1 MNLKH
6 KTVIADILLLL
17 VAFIWGSTFVL
28 VKNAI
33 DILPPFSFNAIR
45 FLLAAAFLLFVLL
58 AFYRKV
64 FLQIN
69 RKLLLAGT
77 FIGIFLFGG
86 YAFQTFGLLYTTA
99 SKAGFITG
107 LSVVMV
113 PIFTILFLKEVMRRQ
128 VVIGVFFATIGLFLL
143 SINSSLKID
152 FGDFLI
158 FLCAICYALHIIF
171 VGKWS
176 PGSHALNLAFV
187 QITVVGILNLIA
199 ALLFEDFRRIEYE
212 ILFVPEVLWGLL
224 ITAFF
229 ATALAFLIQTA
240 AQKFTSPT
248 KTALI
253 FATEPVF
260 AALAGYYLASEVL
273 TMKEWIGCL
282 MILAGMVMAEWPS
295 PSERKTIQ
303 MIKEQNEKSSDQGF

>member
-1 MNLKH
+1 MKH
-6 KTVIADILLLL
+6 KTIIADILLLI
-17 VAFIWGSTFVL
+17 VAFIWGATFVL

-58 AFYRKV
+58 AFNRKV
-64 FLQIN
+64 LQQIN
-69 RKLLLAGT
+69 RKLLLAGS

-113 PIFTILFLKEVMRRQ
+113 PIFAILFLKEVMRRQ
-128 VVIGVFFATIGLFLL
+128 VVIGIFFATIGLFLL
-143 SINSSLKID
+143 SINSSLQID

-176 PGSHALNLAFV
+176 PGYHALNLAFI

-199 ALLFEDFRRIEYE
+199 AFLFEDFRNLEYQV
-212 ILFVPEVLWGLL
+212 LLVPEVLWGLM

-260 AALAGYYLASEVL
+260 AALAGYYLASEIL
-273 TMKEWIGCL
+273 TMKEWIGCI

-295 PSERKTIQ
+295 PSERKSIQ
-303 MIKEQNEKSSDQGF
+303 MIMDREKKSSN